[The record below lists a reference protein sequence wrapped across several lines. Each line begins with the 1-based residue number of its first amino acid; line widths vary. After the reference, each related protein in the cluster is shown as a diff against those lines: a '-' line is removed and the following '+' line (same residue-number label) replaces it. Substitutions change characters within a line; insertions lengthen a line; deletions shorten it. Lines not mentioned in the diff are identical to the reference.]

1 MLFHLSG
8 QLLPGITLSQS
19 LPLDPV
25 ERMIQ
30 LYWQHSTLLTF
41 LKSQGAS
48 LPHVMPEYLFEPDD
62 YRKWTK
68 IQAVLQAHAANLT
81 KGIEKNLVILSN
93 KQLLILEDSVFE
105 TISKKA
111 WTDVLL
117 QVYKVFVLPRVSS
130 HNTAD
135 LINLGNM
142 PRINSELL
150 SSNIYSPY
158 ERIIL
163 TWLNKNYENNR
174 ETVWKDAQKG
184 KVPLMRWI
192 VNFDRDLLDGLVLA
206 AQMAAYCPFLIATHF
221 VRMYTYPRTPMQF
234 LHNCLILVNAM
245 HAVSLTIRP

>member
-1 MLFHLSG
+1 
-8 QLLPGITLSQS
+8 
-19 LPLDPV
+19 
-25 ERMIQ
+25 MIQ

-68 IQAVLQAHAANLT
+68 IQAVLQAHTANLT
-81 KGIEKNLVILSN
+81 KGAEKNLVIFSN
-93 KQLLILEDSVFE
+93 KQMLILEDSVFE
-105 TISKKA
+105 TISKQA

-135 LINLGNM
+135 VINLENM

-174 ETVWKDAQKG
+174 VTVWKDAQKG
-184 KVPLMRWI
+184 DFFPL
-192 VNFDRDLLDGLVLA
+192 FS
-206 AQMAAYCPFLIATHF
+206 HF
-221 VRMYTYPRTPMQF
+221 SYSFVDF
-234 LHNCLILVNAM
+234 KNH
-245 HAVSLTIRP
+245 H